1 MDWSVVWKYLTVFA
15 VGGALC
21 VPAQLLIDKTKLTP
35 ARILVG
41 YVVTGVILGAVGL
54 YQPLADFAGAGA
66 NTPLTGFGN
75 VIAKGVRRA
84 VDEKGLLGA
93 LTGGLSAAA
102 GGTAA
107 ALIFGYLA
115 ALFCRGLTAGFQE
128 TYVPSGGSP
137 NASRS
142 FSTAAFSIRLT

>member
-1 MDWSVVWKYLTVFA
+1 MEWSILWKYLIAFC

-21 VPAQLLIDKTKLTP
+21 LPAQLLIDKTKLTP

-41 YVVTGVILGAVGL
+41 YVVAGVILGAVGL

-75 VIAKGVRRA
+75 LIAKGVRKA
-84 VDEKGLLGA
+84 VTEQGLLGA

-107 ALIFGYLA
+107 ALVFGL
-115 ALFCRGLTAGFQE
+115 LTAMICKGK
-128 TYVPSGGSP
+128 PKD
-137 NASRS
+137 
-142 FSTAAFSIRLT
+142 